1 MDTDRLLVASGKSP
15 VPAPTGEEK
24 VTADMKN
31 VWRKLLQKRP
41 WAPTGQSG
49 RSSTQLEHEARR
61 LQRGTEGIGGC
72 GHRRHSHLTIDR
84 RKEIREYFLMA
95 STGDP
100 ETPRAAAAAWPR
112 RPKDAC
118 TSSTPSE
125 KRARGLL
132 KSVSL
137 TEAAEADCHTDEPLY
152 QYSTV
157 ALVSAQR
164 CTSALGF
171 EIESKYR

>member
-84 RKEIREYFLMA
+84 LEEIREYFLMA

-100 ETPRAAAAAWPR
+100 ETPRRRHDDQDPGDTSQRGQRRRRGLGDRRMPAPAR
-112 RPKDAC
+112 RPQRR
-118 TSSTPSE
+118 E
-125 KRARGLL
+125 H
-132 KSVSL
+132 
-137 TEAAEADCHTDEPLY
+137 AD
-152 QYSTV
+152 S
-157 ALVSAQR
+157 
-164 CTSALGF
+164 
-171 EIESKYR
+171 